1 MSFAMTEKEYQEGLE
16 ALRKKRI
23 ELDTEY
29 ALSNSPYQSGDII
42 QDHYHIIRIEEI
54 RMVKKYNGTPQC
66 LYMGVELT
74 KALQPKK
81 RQLDTAIYQEN
92 VKRKIK

>member
-1 MSFAMTEKEYQEGLE
+1 MTEQEYQERLE
-16 ALRKKRI
+16 ALRKMRI
-23 ELDTEY
+23 ELDIEY
-29 ALSNSPYQSGDII
+29 ALSNSPYKKGDII

-66 LYMGVELT
+66 LYLGIELT

-81 RQLDTAIYQEN
+81 RQLDTAIYEEN
-92 VKRKIK
+92 IKQKIK